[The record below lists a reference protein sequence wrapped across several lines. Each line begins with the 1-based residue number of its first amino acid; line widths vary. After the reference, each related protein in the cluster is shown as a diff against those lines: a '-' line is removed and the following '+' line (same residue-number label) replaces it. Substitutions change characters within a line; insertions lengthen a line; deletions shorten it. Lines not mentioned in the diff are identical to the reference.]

1 MQIEMARVEKRCFIF
16 EVIGNDDVFIAFSKN
31 EYVDYI

>member
-1 MQIEMARVEKRCFIF
+1 MARVEKRCFIF